1 MTIQKIAWETIIGL
15 EIHIQLSTATKAFC
29 ADDARF
35 STEPNTQTGMISL
48 AHPGTLPKLNKKQI
62 EYAVRLGLA
71 MNSEINKASY
81 FERKQYFYPDL
92 PKGYQISQQA
102 SPICIGG
109 YINLNTSNGEKKI
122 RLHHIHMEEDAGKSV
137 HDTDP
142 IWSKIDLNR
151 AGVPLLEMV
160 TEPDFRTAEEVSLFL
175 SELQRLVR
183 FLDISDANM
192 EEGSMRC
199 DVNISVRPEG
209 TDELRERCE
218 VKNVNSRRFA
228 RKAIEFEVNRQIK
241 KWESGERVVR
251 QTMQF
256 VPEEGITTPIRE
268 KESAHDYR
276 YYPDPDL
283 PPIILSRDYIDNIK
297 STLPALP
304 QEIYNDLTKNKNLA
318 DGDAQVLVQDKATV
332 AFYYELIKGREELIK
347 TAANWM
353 IQTILPYLAEKN
365 VALQSIVN
373 KKESIVLLLSHL
385 VNQSITSQQ
394 AKEIWQE
401 HSTDESKTIDTLIAA
416 KMNTASTIDY
426 TIILNELFN
435 AFPEETKEFKGGKK
449 KLLGFFLGEAK
460 KRYPQVNLR
469 EFQNKLGSF

>member
-1 MTIQKIAWETIIGL
+1 MSIQKIVWETIIGL

-35 STEPNTQTGMISL
+35 STEPNTQTGIVSL

-109 YINLNTSNGEKKI
+109 YININTSNGEKKI

-142 IWSKIDLNR
+142 TWSKIDLNR

-160 TEPDFRTAEEVSLFL
+160 TEPDFRTAEEVSVFL
-175 SELQRLVR
+175 NELQRLVR

-199 DVNISVRPEG
+199 DVNISVRPAG

-283 PPIILSRDYIDNIK
+283 PPIILSREYIDNIK

-304 QEIYNDLTKNKNLA
+304 QELYQDLTKNKNLA
-318 DGDAQVLVQDKATV
+318 DADAQVLVQDKATV
-332 AFYYELIKGREELIK
+332 AFYYELIKGREELTK

-353 IQTILPYLAEKN
+353 IQTMLPYLAEKN
-365 VALQSIVN
+365 MTFQSLVN
-373 KKESIVLLLSHL
+373 KKASIVSLLHHL

-416 KMNTASTIDY
+416 KMNTASGIDY

-460 KRYPQVNLR
+460 KKYPQINVK
-469 EFQNKLGSF
+469 EIQKLLN

>member
-1 MTIQKIAWETIIGL
+1 MSIQKIVWETIIGL

-35 STEPNTQTGMISL
+35 STEPNTQTGIVSL

-109 YINLNTSNGEKKI
+109 YININTSNGEKKI

-142 IWSKIDLNR
+142 TWSKIDLNR

-160 TEPDFRTAEEVSLFL
+160 TEPDFRTAEEVSVFL
-175 SELQRLVR
+175 NELQRLVR

-199 DVNISVRPEG
+199 DVNISVRPAG

-283 PPIILSRDYIDNIK
+283 PPIILSREYIDNIK

-304 QEIYNDLTKNKNLA
+304 QELYQDLTKNKNLA
-318 DGDAQVLVQDKATV
+318 DADAQVLVQDKETV
-332 AFYYELIKGREELIK
+332 AFYYELIKGREELTK

-365 VALQSIVN
+365 MAFQSLVN
-373 KKESIVLLLSHL
+373 KKESLVSLLHHL

-401 HSTDESKTIDTLIAA
+401 HSTDESKTIETLIAA

-460 KRYPQVNLR
+460 KKYPQINVK
-469 EFQNKLGSF
+469 EIQKLLN

>member
-1 MTIQKIAWETIIGL
+1 MTVQKNDWETIIGL

-35 STEPNTQTGMISL
+35 SNEPNTQTGIVSL
-48 AHPGTLPKLNKKQI
+48 SHPGTLPKLNKKQI

-109 YINLNTSNGEKKI
+109 HINLITSQGQKKI

-142 IWSKIDLNR
+142 TWSKIDLNR

-160 TEPDFRTAEEVSLFL
+160 TEPDFRTAEEVSVFL
-175 SELQRLVR
+175 TELQRLVR
-183 FLDISDANM
+183 YLDISDANM

-199 DVNISVRPEG
+199 DVNISVRPLG
-209 TDELRERCE
+209 SDELRERCE

-228 RKAIEFEVNRQIK
+228 RKAIEYEVNRQIRRY
-241 KWESGERVVR
+241 EAGEQVVR

-283 PPIILSRDYIDNIK
+283 PPIKLTQEYIDRIK
-297 STLPALP
+297 SSLPQLP
-304 QEIYNDLTKNKNLA
+304 QELYEDLTKNKKLS
-318 DGDAQVLVQDKATV
+318 DGDVQVLIDDKEIAGL
-332 AFYYELIKGREELIK
+332 YYEMIRDHTNLIKPM
-347 TAANWM
+347 ANFM
-353 IQTILPYLAEKN
+353 IQTIIPTLAEKN
-365 VALQSIVN
+365 ISIETIRS
-373 KKESIVLLLSHL
+373 KKESLILILSQIQ
-385 VNQSITSQQ
+385 NQLITSQQ
-394 AKEIWQE
+394 AKEIWQA
-401 HSTDESKTIDTLIAA
+401 HLKDESTSIESLLAN
-416 KMNTASTIDY
+416 KMENGPLIDY
-426 TIILNELFN
+426 TNIIEELFQ
-435 AFPEETKEFKGGKK
+435 AFPSEAKEFNSGKK

-460 KRYPQVNLR
+460 KKYPQINVK
-469 EFQNKLGSF
+469 EIQKKLS

>member
-1 MTIQKIAWETIIGL
+1 MTKTQIDWETIIGL
-15 EIHIQLSTATKAFC
+15 EIHIQLSTETKAFC

-35 STEPNTQTGMISL
+35 SIDPNMQTSIISL
-48 AHPGTLPKLNKKQI
+48 SHPGTLPKLNKKQI

-92 PKGYQISQQA
+92 PKGYQISQQT

-109 YINLNTSNGEKKI
+109 FIDLNTSQGQKKI

-142 IWSKIDLNR
+142 SWSKIDLNR

-160 TEPDFRTAEEVSLFL
+160 TEPDFRNAEEVSIFL
-175 SELQRLVR
+175 KELQRLVR
-183 FLDISDANM
+183 YLGISDANM

-199 DVNISVRPEG
+199 DVNISVRPMG
-209 TDELRERCE
+209 SDELRERCE

-228 RKAIEFEVNRQIK
+228 RKAIEYEVNRQIK

-276 YYPDPDL
+276 YFPDPDL
-283 PPIILSRDYIDNIK
+283 PPIKLKQDYIDNIK
-297 STLPALP
+297 STLPSLP
-304 QEIYNDLTKNKNLA
+304 QELYNDLTKNKKLS
-318 DGDAQVLVQDKATV
+318 DGDAQVLIDDKGIAG
-332 AFYYELIKGREELIK
+332 FYYELIKGKDDLIK
-347 TAANWM
+347 PAANWM
-353 IQTILPYLAEKN
+353 IQIILPYLNEKN
-365 VALQSIVN
+365 GSPDALN
-373 KKESIVLLLSHL
+373 HKKDDIRYILGNIQ
-385 VNQSITSQQ
+385 NQSITFQQ
-394 AKEIWQE
+394 AKEIWYD
-401 HSTDESKTIDTLIAA
+401 HLSNESISVETLITN
-416 KMNTASTIDY
+416 KLETTNDMDY
-426 TIILNELFN
+426 DAVLTELFE
-435 AFPEETKEFKGGKK
+435 AYPLEAKEYKNGKK
-449 KLLGFFLGEAK
+449 KLLGFFLGEVK
-460 KRYPQVNLR
+460 KKYPQINLK
-469 EFQNKLGSF
+469 EMQKKLGSS

>member
-1 MTIQKIAWETIIGL
+1 MSIQKIVWETIIGL

-35 STEPNTQTGMISL
+35 STEPNTQTGIVSL

-142 IWSKIDLNR
+142 TWSKIDLNR

-160 TEPDFRTAEEVSLFL
+160 TEPDFRTAEEVSVFL
-175 SELQRLVR
+175 NELQRLVR

-199 DVNISVRPEG
+199 DVNISVRPAG

-283 PPIILSRDYIDNIK
+283 PPIILSREYIDNIK

-304 QEIYNDLTKNKNLA
+304 QELYQDLTKNKNLA
-318 DGDAQVLVQDKATV
+318 DADAQVLVQDKATV
-332 AFYYELIKGREELIK
+332 AFYYELIKGREELTK

-365 VALQSIVN
+365 MTFQSLVN
-373 KKESIVLLLSHL
+373 KKASIVSLLHHL

-401 HSTDESKTIDTLIAA
+401 HSTDESKTIETLIAA
-416 KMNTASTIDY
+416 KMNTASGIDY

-460 KRYPQVNLR
+460 KKYPQINVK
-469 EFQNKLGSF
+469 EIQKLLN

>member
-1 MTIQKIAWETIIGL
+1 MSIQKIVWETIIGL

-35 STEPNTQTGMISL
+35 STEPNTQTGIVSL

-109 YINLNTSNGEKKI
+109 YININTSNGEKKI

-142 IWSKIDLNR
+142 TWSKIDLNR

-160 TEPDFRTAEEVSLFL
+160 TEPDFRTAEEVSVFL
-175 SELQRLVR
+175 NELQRLVR

-199 DVNISVRPEG
+199 DVNISVRPAG

-283 PPIILSRDYIDNIK
+283 PPIILSREYIDNIK

-304 QEIYNDLTKNKNLA
+304 QELYQDLTKNKNLA
-318 DGDAQVLVQDKATV
+318 DADAQVLVQDKETV
-332 AFYYELIKGREELIK
+332 AFYYELIKGREELTK

-353 IQTILPYLAEKN
+353 IQTMLPYLAEKN
-365 VALQSIVN
+365 MTFQSLVN
-373 KKESIVLLLSHL
+373 KKASIVSLLHHL

-401 HSTDESKTIDTLIAA
+401 HSTDESKTIETLIAA

-460 KRYPQVNLR
+460 KKYPQINVK
-469 EFQNKLGSF
+469 EIQKLLN

>member
-1 MTIQKIAWETIIGL
+1 MSIQKIVWETIIGL

-35 STEPNTQTGMISL
+35 STEPNTQTGIVSL

-109 YINLNTSNGEKKI
+109 YININTSNGEKKI

-142 IWSKIDLNR
+142 TWSKIDLNR

-160 TEPDFRTAEEVSLFL
+160 TEPDFRTAEEVSVFL
-175 SELQRLVR
+175 NELQRLVR

-199 DVNISVRPEG
+199 DVNISVRPAG

-283 PPIILSRDYIDNIK
+283 PPIILSREYIDNIK

-304 QEIYNDLTKNKNLA
+304 QELYQDLTKNKNLA
-318 DGDAQVLVQDKATV
+318 DADAQVLVQDKATV
-332 AFYYELIKGREELIK
+332 AFYYELIKGREELTK

-365 VALQSIVN
+365 MAFQSLVN
-373 KKESIVLLLSHL
+373 KKESLVSLLHHL

-401 HSTDESKTIDTLIAA
+401 HSTDESKTIETLIAA

-460 KRYPQVNLR
+460 KKYPQINVK
-469 EFQNKLGSF
+469 EIQKLLN

>member
-160 TEPDFRTAEEVSLFL
+160 TEPDFRTAEEVSVFL

-365 VALQSIVN
+365 VAIQSLEN
-373 KKESIVLLLSHL
+373 KKESIVLILSHL

-401 HSTDESKTIDTLIAA
+401 HSTDESKTIDALIAA
-416 KMNTASTIDY
+416 KMNTISTIDY

-435 AFPEETKEFKGGKK
+435 SFPEETKEFKGGKK

-460 KRYPQVNLR
+460 KKYPQINVK
-469 EFQNKLGSF
+469 EIQKLLN

>member
-1 MTIQKIAWETIIGL
+1 MSIQKIVWETIIGL

-35 STEPNTQTGMISL
+35 STEPNTQTGIVSL

-109 YINLNTSNGEKKI
+109 YININTSNGEKKI

-142 IWSKIDLNR
+142 TWSKIDLNR

-160 TEPDFRTAEEVSLFL
+160 TEPDFRTAEEVSVFL
-175 SELQRLVR
+175 NELQRLVR

-199 DVNISVRPEG
+199 DVNISVRPAG

-283 PPIILSRDYIDNIK
+283 PPIILSREYIDNIK

-304 QEIYNDLTKNKNLA
+304 QELYQDLTKNKNLA
-318 DGDAQVLVQDKATV
+318 DADAQVLVQDKATV
-332 AFYYELIKGREELIK
+332 AFYYELIKGREELTK

-365 VALQSIVN
+365 MAFQSLVN
-373 KKESIVLLLSHL
+373 KKESLVSLLHHL

-416 KMNTASTIDY
+416 KMNTASGIDY

-460 KRYPQVNLR
+460 KKYPQINVK
-469 EFQNKLGSF
+469 EIQKLLN

>member
-1 MTIQKIAWETIIGL
+1 MSIQKIVWETIIGL

-35 STEPNTQTGMISL
+35 STEPNTQTGIVSL

-142 IWSKIDLNR
+142 TWSKIDLNR

-160 TEPDFRTAEEVSLFL
+160 TEPDFRTAEEVSVFL
-175 SELQRLVR
+175 NELQRLVR

-199 DVNISVRPEG
+199 DVNISVRPAG

-283 PPIILSRDYIDNIK
+283 PPIILSREYIDNIK

-304 QEIYNDLTKNKNLA
+304 QELYQDLTKNKNLA
-318 DGDAQVLVQDKATV
+318 DADAQVLVQDKETV
-332 AFYYELIKGREELIK
+332 AFYYELIKGREELTK

-353 IQTILPYLAEKN
+353 IQTMLPYLAEKN
-365 VALQSIVN
+365 MTFQSLVN
-373 KKESIVLLLSHL
+373 KKASLVSLLHHL

-416 KMNTASTIDY
+416 KMNTASGIDY

-460 KRYPQVNLR
+460 KKYPQINVK
-469 EFQNKLGSF
+469 EIQKLLN

>member
-1 MTIQKIAWETIIGL
+1 MSIQKIVWETIIGL

-35 STEPNTQTGMISL
+35 STEPNTQTGIVSL

-142 IWSKIDLNR
+142 TWSKIDLNR

-160 TEPDFRTAEEVSLFL
+160 TEPDFRTAEEVSVFL
-175 SELQRLVR
+175 NELQRLVR

-199 DVNISVRPEG
+199 DVNISVRPAG

-283 PPIILSRDYIDNIK
+283 PPIILSREYIDNIK

-304 QEIYNDLTKNKNLA
+304 QELYQDLTKNKNLA
-318 DGDAQVLVQDKATV
+318 DADAQVLVQDKATV
-332 AFYYELIKGREELIK
+332 AFYYELIKGREELTK

-353 IQTILPYLAEKN
+353 IQTMLPYLAEKN
-365 VALQSIVN
+365 MTFQSLVN
-373 KKESIVLLLSHL
+373 KKASLVSLLHHL

-416 KMNTASTIDY
+416 KMNTASGIDY

-460 KRYPQVNLR
+460 KKYPQINVK
-469 EFQNKLGSF
+469 EIQKLLN

>member
-1 MTIQKIAWETIIGL
+1 MSIQKIVWETIIGL

-35 STEPNTQTGMISL
+35 STEPNTQTGIVSL

-142 IWSKIDLNR
+142 TWSKIDLNR

-160 TEPDFRTAEEVSLFL
+160 TEPDFRTAEEVSVFL
-175 SELQRLVR
+175 NELQRLVR

-199 DVNISVRPEG
+199 DVNISVRPAG

-283 PPIILSRDYIDNIK
+283 PPIILSREYIDNIK

-304 QEIYNDLTKNKNLA
+304 QELYQDLTKNKNLA
-318 DGDAQVLVQDKATV
+318 DADAQVLVQDKATV
-332 AFYYELIKGREELIK
+332 AFYYELIKGREELTK

-353 IQTILPYLAEKN
+353 IQTMLPYLAEKN
-365 VALQSIVN
+365 MTFQSLVN
-373 KKESIVLLLSHL
+373 KKASLVSLLHHL

-401 HSTDESKTIDTLIAA
+401 HSTDESKTIETLIAA

-460 KRYPQVNLR
+460 KKYPQINVK
-469 EFQNKLGSF
+469 EIQKLLN

>member
-1 MTIQKIAWETIIGL
+1 MSIQKIVWETIIGL

-35 STEPNTQTGMISL
+35 STEPNTQTGIVSL

-109 YINLNTSNGEKKI
+109 YININTSNGEKKI

-142 IWSKIDLNR
+142 TWSKIDLNR

-160 TEPDFRTAEEVSLFL
+160 TEPDFRTAEEVSVFL
-175 SELQRLVR
+175 NELQRLVR

-199 DVNISVRPEG
+199 DVNISVRPAG

-283 PPIILSRDYIDNIK
+283 PPIILSREYIDNIK

-304 QEIYNDLTKNKNLA
+304 QELYQDLTKNKNLA
-318 DGDAQVLVQDKATV
+318 DADAQVLVQDKATV
-332 AFYYELIKGREELIK
+332 AFYYELIKGREELTK

-353 IQTILPYLAEKN
+353 IQTMLPYLAEKN
-365 VALQSIVN
+365 MTFQSLVN
-373 KKESIVLLLSHL
+373 KKASLVSLLHHL

-416 KMNTASTIDY
+416 KMNTASGIDY

-460 KRYPQVNLR
+460 KKYPQINVK
-469 EFQNKLGSF
+469 EIQKLLN

>member
-1 MTIQKIAWETIIGL
+1 MSIQKIVWETIIGL

-35 STEPNTQTGMISL
+35 STEPNTQTGIVSL

-142 IWSKIDLNR
+142 TWSKIDLNR

-160 TEPDFRTAEEVSLFL
+160 TEPDFRTAEEVSVFL
-175 SELQRLVR
+175 NELQRLVR

-199 DVNISVRPEG
+199 DVNISVRPAG

-283 PPIILSRDYIDNIK
+283 PPIILSREYIDNIK

-304 QEIYNDLTKNKNLA
+304 QELYQDLTKNKNLA
-318 DGDAQVLVQDKATV
+318 DADAQVLVQDKATV
-332 AFYYELIKGREELIK
+332 AFYYELIKGREELTK

-365 VALQSIVN
+365 MTFQSLVN
-373 KKESIVLLLSHL
+373 KKASLVSLLHHL

-416 KMNTASTIDY
+416 KMNTASGIDY

-460 KRYPQVNLR
+460 KKYPQINVK
-469 EFQNKLGSF
+469 EIQKLLN

>member
-1 MTIQKIAWETIIGL
+1 MSIQKIVWETIIGL

-35 STEPNTQTGMISL
+35 STEPNTQTGIVSL

-109 YINLNTSNGEKKI
+109 YINLNTSNGDKKI

-142 IWSKIDLNR
+142 TWSKIDLNR

-160 TEPDFRTAEEVSLFL
+160 TEPDFRTAEEVSVFL
-175 SELQRLVR
+175 NELQRLVR

-199 DVNISVRPEG
+199 DVNISVRPAG

-283 PPIILSRDYIDNIK
+283 PPIILSREYIDNIK

-304 QEIYNDLTKNKNLA
+304 QELYQDLTKNKNLA
-318 DGDAQVLVQDKATV
+318 DADAQVLVQDKETV
-332 AFYYELIKGREELIK
+332 AFYYELIKGREELTK

-353 IQTILPYLAEKN
+353 IQTMLPYLAEKN
-365 VALQSIVN
+365 MTFQSLVN
-373 KKESIVLLLSHL
+373 KKASLVSLLHHL

-416 KMNTASTIDY
+416 KMNTASGIDY

-460 KRYPQVNLR
+460 KKYPQINVK
-469 EFQNKLGSF
+469 EIQKLLN